1 MLDFDECQAKTD
13 DCHVN
18 ATCMDRLGSFECT
31 CNSGF
36 TGNGV
41 NCKSR
46 RNVLYF
52 CIFNILTY
60 SQFLVEI

>member
-1 MLDFDECQAKTD
+1 MLDFDECQEETD

-18 ATCMDRLGSFECT
+18 ATCTDTPGSFECT
-31 CNSGF
+31 CSSGF

-41 NCKSR
+41 NCESR

-52 CIFNILTY
+52 
-60 SQFLVEI
+60 

>member
-1 MLDFDECQAKTD
+1 MLDFDECQEETD
-13 DCHVN
+13 DCHVY
-18 ATCMDRLGSFECT
+18 ATCTDTPGSFECT

-41 NCKSR
+41 NCESR

-52 CIFNILTY
+52 CIFNILIAN
-60 SQFLVEI
+60 F